1 MGWVKEFNTIELNTT
16 YVGVYEQVKKGSIQI
31 VKHTDDENPDVN
43 YETEVPAETEVSEET
58 ETPEETEVPAETEIP
73 VETEAPAESESETV
87 ESEPETEETGA
98 EISEEETQPAEVETE
113 TESVPAEEMEA
124 AVLLLNHTVKT
135 TSPAVDVDNSGIIE
149 KPEQG
154 AVFEVYLRSAGS
166 YANARETE
174 RDILTTDE
182 NGYAKTKDLPYGVY
196 VVHQIERK
204 EKPL

>member
-1 MGWVKEFNTIELNTT
+1 
-16 YVGVYEQVKKGSIQI
+16 
-31 VKHTDDENPDVN
+31 
-43 YETEVPAETEVSEET
+43 VPT
-58 ETPEETEVPAETEIP
+58 ETEIP
-73 VETEAPAESESETV
+73 VESEAPAESESEAV
-87 ESEPETEETGA
+87 ESEPETAET

-113 TESVPAEEMEA
+113 TEGVPAEETEA

-196 VVHQIERK
+196 VVHQIEGEEGKAFVKDFSVFIDENGKTYYYILNNRTITSHIRV
-204 EKPL
+204 EKRDVETGNLIAASGIGFQIYD

>member
-1 MGWVKEFNTIELNTT
+1 MLQKHLTT
-16 YVGVYEQVKKGSIQI
+16 
-31 VKHTDDENPDVN
+31 T
-43 YETEVPAETEVSEET
+43 
-58 ETPEETEVPAETEIP
+58 
-73 VETEAPAESESETV
+73 
-87 ESEPETEETGA
+87 
-98 EISEEETQPAEVETE
+98 
-113 TESVPAEEMEA
+113 
-124 AVLLLNHTVKT
+124 NHTVKT

>member
-1 MGWVKEFNTIELNTT
+1 MGWVKEFNTTELNTT

-43 YETEVPAETEVSEET
+43 YETEA
-58 ETPEETEVPAETEIP
+58 PAETEIP

-124 AVLLLNHTVKT
+124 AVLLLNCCDK
-135 TSPAVDVDNSGIIE
+135 
-149 KPEQG
+149 
-154 AVFEVYLRSAGS
+154 L
-166 YANARETE
+166 
-174 RDILTTDE
+174 
-182 NGYAKTKDLPYGVY
+182 
-196 VVHQIERK
+196 
-204 EKPL
+204 